1 MRKGADM
8 EKRKTV
14 RGMWEGGGAGAASVR
29 FALNPLSRARG
40 LFARG
45 DFEGM
50 LVIAPCRDIHTMGM
64 RRPIDV
70 AFVDACGTI
79 LEAHRRVGPFRRLRN
94 RQAVCVIER
103 ISRCE
108 SPWFRQGERLALSG
122 MRNAAEGGGR
132 R

>member
-1 MRKGADM
+1 MRFAASPIA
-8 EKRKTV
+8 RV
-14 RGMWEGGGAGAASVR
+14 RGLLAED
-29 FALNPLSRARG
+29 P
-40 LFARG
+40 
-45 DFEGM
+45 FEGVLAM
-50 LVIAPCRDIHTMGM
+50 VPCRDIHTAGM
-64 RRPIDV
+64 KSPIDV